1 MIAPGTRVPA
11 ATVAVGTAAD
21 ADAPRRRGADR
32 ALLATATALVLIG
45 LVAIYTAS
53 PSTTTRPAPFAAD
66 ANATLSDAYFLQR
79 HAIWLVLGILGA
91 SVLYGVPARILQRV
105 SVLGFMGML
114 AVLAAVAALGTQ
126 INGSSRWALST
137 GSIQPSELAK
147 LVAVVYLADWLAGR
161 GTELRQWSRGILP
174 YSLLIGTVCGLI
186 ILQGHFSTSLL
197 ILVVAA
203 AMLYVAEADV
213 WQMVRA
219 GLIAGL
225 VLAFF
230 VATASYRMQ
239 RIQSFLDPAADPLG
253 AGYQMHHVAQ
263 AMNDTGWFGTGL
275 AQGHVKFA
283 FPYGTAHTDT
293 VFAVIAEETGV
304 VGSLLV
310 IALFGVLGWRGYRAA
325 AGAADRFD
333 RLVAVGVT
341 TGLLAQAAI
350 HIGVA
355 AALLPPTGVTLP
367 FISYGGSSLVTCLL
381 AMGLLLGVARR
392 SDPERARAYGT
403 VDLGWGNGRSRLSR
417 AHRARR
423 AGRAG

>member
-1 MIAPGTRVPA
+1 MIEAGALAPAAGGDGAVAEAVARRVP
-11 ATVAVGTAAD
+11 
-21 ADAPRRRGADR
+21 DR
-32 ALLATATALVLIG
+32 ALLAATTALVLIG

-53 PSTTTRPAPFAAD
+53 PSTTARSAPFAAAAD
-66 ANATLSDAYFLQR
+66 ATLPATFFLQR
-79 HAIWLVLGILGA
+79 HVAWLVLGVVGA
-91 SVLYGVPARILQRV
+91 SLLYGLPARILQRF
-105 SVLGFMGML
+105 SVLAFLGML
-114 AVLAAVAALGTQ
+114 AVLALVAGLGAQ

-147 LVAVVYLADWLAGR
+147 LVAVIYLADWLAGR
-161 GTELRQWSRGILP
+161 GSELRQWSRGILP
-174 YSLLIGTVCGLI
+174 YSVLLGAVCGTI

-197 ILVVAA
+197 ILAVAA

-213 WQMVRA
+213 LQMVRA

-225 VLAFF
+225 VLAVF

-239 RIQSFLDPAADPLG
+239 RIQSFLDPTADPLG
-253 AGYQMHHVAQ
+253 AGYQMLHVGQ

-275 AQGHVKFA
+275 AQGSVKYA

-310 IALFGVLGWRGYRAA
+310 IALFGLLGWRGYRAA

-341 TGLLAQAAI
+341 TCLLAQAAI

-355 AALLPPTGVTLP
+355 AALVPPTGVTLP
-367 FISYGGSSLVTCLL
+367 FISYGGSSLVTCLW

-392 SDPERARAYGT
+392 ADPERAKAYGT
-403 VDLGWGNGRSRLSR
+403 VDLRWGNGRSRLSR